1 MCEPGGQH
9 HATRPT
15 RCEALQPSSRIRN
28 ASFHSSE
35 AQQVRCCVL
44 ELRGNKI
51 IVQVTRWRL
60 ARNGLCNTCSSA
72 ALHDAVMRA
81 AMVVCARARTACCEG
96 VQRVGAAAAAAS
108 ATWTRSTTA
117 IATEHTRDGNSKR
130 NAHTS
135 LVLQVLVGES
145 DASGVRVAVAAAILQ
160 AAVA

>member
-1 MCEPGGQH
+1 
-9 HATRPT
+9 
-15 RCEALQPSSRIRN
+15 
-28 ASFHSSE
+28 
-35 AQQVRCCVL
+35 
-44 ELRGNKI
+44 
-51 IVQVTRWRL
+51 
-60 ARNGLCNTCSSA
+60 
-72 ALHDAVMRA
+72 MRA

-96 VQRVGAAAAAAS
+96 VQRIGAAAS

-117 IATEHTRDGNSKR
+117 IAKEHRRDGNSKR